1 MPLDFVS
8 TPGAPKAIGPYSQG
22 VVTNGFLFTAGQV
35 ALDPAKGE
43 LVPGGIT
50 EQTTR
55 ALENLRAILRSAGTD
70 FSQVVKTTVFLIDMA
85 DFTAMNEVYGR
96 AFGSHRP
103 ARSTVA
109 VAALPRGARVEIE
122 VIATVKSER

>member
-1 MPLDFVS
+1 MSLEFVS
-8 TPGAPKAIGPYSQG
+8 TGGAPKAIGPYSQA
-22 VVTNGFLFTAGQV
+22 VISNGFLFTAGQV

-43 LVPGGIT
+43 LVSGGIT

-55 ALENLRAILRSAGTD
+55 ALENLRAVLGEAGCD
-70 FSQVVKTTVFLIDMA
+70 FSHVVKTTVFLIDMA

-96 AFGSHRP
+96 VFGSHRP

-109 VAALPRGARVEIE
+109 VAGLPRGARVEIE
-122 VIATVKSER
+122 VIATVSGER